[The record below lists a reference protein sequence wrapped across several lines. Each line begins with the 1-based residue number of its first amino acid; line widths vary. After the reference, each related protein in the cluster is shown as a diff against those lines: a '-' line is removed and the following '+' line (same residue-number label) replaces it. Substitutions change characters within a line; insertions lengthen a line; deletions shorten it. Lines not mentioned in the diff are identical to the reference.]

1 MRSLARICIP
11 LCVIALS
18 AIGLVASSSP
28 SGASTSARSI
38 AAATTVAATTVAAT
52 TATARTGDATT
63 GAKQPSAVEVYATY
77 YGWYDNTPPGCA
89 TAYSGCAGGNGTY
102 KHPITFASDKKEF
115 PVGTILYYPTIE
127 KYVVMGDDC
136 QECDEDW
143 AGKGPDGG
151 PKFHHVDLWIGGKGG
166 NEFDVIN
173 CEDGLTQGLPDGA
186 ALQTPFIVNPPAD
199 MPVSTEP
206 LFNSHTN
213 HCFGG
218 ATTSATSGRYKN
230 VKSGQCLEDPADSA
244 KSGTRAEVAPCSTSA
259 AENLSFDGAF
269 FVVHNLCLQTQG
281 SKTGSA
287 IEWATCTGND
297 RQQWEINPNGT
308 IAWIQIS
315 RCIADVSGK
324 VEFSSCASSASNRW
338 TFTSEAAQ

>member
-1 MRSLARICIP
+1 MRSLARIWIP

-18 AIGLVASSSP
+18 AVGLVAASDP
-28 SGASTSARSI
+28 SGAST
-38 AAATTVAATTVAAT
+38 AAAHRSAAAHGNAV
-52 TATARTGDATT
+52 
-63 GAKQPSAVEVYATY
+63 AKQPRAVEVYATY

-89 TAYSGCAGGNGTY
+89 TAYSGCAKGNGTY
-102 KHPITFASDKKEF
+102 KHPITFASDKQEF

-143 AGKGPDGG
+143 SGKGPDGG
-151 PKFHHVDLWIGGKGG
+151 PHFHHVDLWIGGKGG

-186 ALQTPFIVNPPAD
+186 ALQTPFIVNPPAN

-218 ATTSATSGRYKN
+218 ATTSATYGRYRN
-230 VKSGQCLEDPADSA
+230 AKSGKCLEDPAYSA
-244 KSGTRAEVAPCSTSA
+244 KPGTRAEVAPCSTKA
-259 AENLSFDGAF
+259 AEKLAFDGAF
-269 FVVHNLCLQTQG
+269 FVVHKLCLQTQG
-281 SKTGSA
+281 SKPGAA
-287 IEWATCTGND
+287 ITFTTCNGND

-324 VEFSSCASSASNRW
+324 VELSRCTGAASDRW

>member
-1 MRSLARICIP
+1 MRSLARIWIP

-18 AIGLVASSSP
+18 AIGLVATSNP
-28 SGASTSARSI
+28 SGAST
-38 AAATTVAATTVAAT
+38 AAAHRSAAAHGNAA
-52 TATARTGDATT
+52 
-63 GAKQPSAVEVYATY
+63 AKQPRAVEVYATC

-89 TAYSGCAGGNGTY
+89 TAYSGCARGNGTY
-102 KHPITFASDKKEF
+102 KHPITFASDKQEF

-143 AGKGPDGG
+143 SGKGPDGG
-151 PKFHHVDLWIGGKGG
+151 PHFHHVDLWIGGKGG

-186 ALQTPFIVNPPAD
+186 ALQTPFIVNPPAN

-218 ATTSATSGRYKN
+218 ATTAATYGRYKN
-230 VKSGQCLEDPADSA
+230 AKSGKCLEDPSYSA
-244 KSGTRAEVAPCSTSA
+244 KPGTRAEVARCSTSA
-259 AENLSFDGAF
+259 AEKLAFDGAF
-269 FVVHNLCLQTQG
+269 FVVHKLCLQTQG
-281 SKTGSA
+281 SKPGAA
-287 IEWATCTGND
+287 ITFTTCNGND

-324 VEFSSCASSASNRW
+324 VELSRCTGAASDRW